1 MKRAVR
7 AGSDF
12 FHCGCG
18 CCGRFCALMSLLVLA
33 ELNFVVFGVGGDI
46 RTLVPS
52 KFEAEDDRNAI
63 LIFFLSLLLLLSGSG
78 QQATA
83 TSDISNLIS
92 SSIIFISLASCFL
105 PYFAPSFSWVSA
117 TAPKQ
122 TNAQRSSPSS
132 PVTNLLYPQILPLLS
147 LSLLPTSF
155 PNANFFCSLF
165 DRMRCHGNNALE
177 RLYE

>member
-1 MKRAVR
+1 MTVGGPALSTAMACGCGDREEMKRAVR

-105 PYFAPSFSWVSA
+105 TYFIW
-117 TAPKQ
+117 
-122 TNAQRSSPSS
+122 
-132 PVTNLLYPQILPLLS
+132 
-147 LSLLPTSF
+147 
-155 PNANFFCSLF
+155 ANVQ
-165 DRMRCHGNNALE
+165 
-177 RLYE
+177 